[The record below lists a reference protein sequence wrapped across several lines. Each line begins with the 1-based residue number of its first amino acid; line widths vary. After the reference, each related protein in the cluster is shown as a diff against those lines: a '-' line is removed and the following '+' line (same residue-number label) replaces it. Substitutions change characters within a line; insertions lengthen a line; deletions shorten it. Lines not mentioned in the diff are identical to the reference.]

1 MANDGAKFH
10 AYAVCPSDGLHELE
24 QGKTLIPVLPQI
36 ALNAFG

>member
-1 MANDGAKFH
+1 MEWQMMVQNFMLTLS
-10 AYAVCPSDGLHELE
+10 VHEFG